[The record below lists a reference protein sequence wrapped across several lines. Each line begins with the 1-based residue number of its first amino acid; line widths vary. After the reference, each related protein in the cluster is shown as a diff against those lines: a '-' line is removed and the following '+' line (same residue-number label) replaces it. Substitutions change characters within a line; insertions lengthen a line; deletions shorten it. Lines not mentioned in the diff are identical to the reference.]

1 MTGMMLYLSLGLMVL
16 SVISNRYWRRQLAAM
31 RSNQD
36 KMKVKVDDATKE
48 VADVATVY
56 AQLAHQHAET
66 EKRVAKAE
74 QDMQA
79 ALLELDKRRDGPVV
93 RYYVFDRIEPRAGR
107 FWEAAVRHTP
117 ADSPLHSPFQD
128 RTVHRSWTGIRR
140 YVLIADTEREARE
153 RVEARFPRKGGFHLM
168 ELVPCRLNGLS
179 VNRIPEFSTFRKPGP
194 AEEEAKPARRPASAS
209 ARG

>member
-36 KMKVKVDDATKE
+36 KIKVKVDDATKE
-48 VADVATVY
+48 VADVAAVY

-74 QDMQA
+74 QEMQA

-117 ADSPLHSPFQD
+117 ADSPLQD
-128 RTVHRSWTGIRR
+128 RPTHRTWTGIRR

-168 ELVPCRLNGLS
+168 DLAPCRLNGLA
-179 VNRIPEFSTFRKPGP
+179 VNRIPEFSTFRKPTA
-194 AEEEAKPARRPASAS
+194 AEEETKPARRPASAA
-209 ARG
+209 ARN